1 MLPHR
6 PRNRSSSHGDREPKF
21 AQPRSQPRM
30 PAAQLSKARIDVD
43 SRDQMP
49 SRSRERSRDAQ
60 DRVGCRLLAG
70 RTTWT
75 AGAAGR
81 GRSSRT
87 TWQCSRN
94 SWRKPSSGY
103 ALRLPSDSLQR
114 GMQPG
119 RGACGGLLRRAQ
131 RSCCQR
137 KNGHLR
143 ERRGH
148 QSSRHGL
155 REGNAITITCKGPP
169 LGRRVVRGAVATTAM
184 TLGAPRHKPLHREN
198 KTAKS
203 DKCHSNRVDGL
214 LLIQQ

>member
-81 GRSSRT
+81 GRSSRSPGSAAAT
-87 TWQCSRN
+87 RGESPVRVM
-94 SWRKPSSGY
+94 R
-103 ALRLPSDSLQR
+103 SDCQATACR
-114 GMQPG
+114 GECNQDEVLVAAYC
-119 RGACGGLLRRAQ
+119 GA
-131 RSCCQR
+131 
-137 KNGHLR
+137 
-143 ERRGH
+143 RRGPVVNE
-148 QSSRHGL
+148 RT
-155 REGNAITITCKGPP
+155 AIC
-169 LGRRVVRGAVATTAM
+169 VRGAATS
-184 TLGAPRHKPLHREN
+184 PLVMVCV
-198 KTAKS
+198 KATP
-203 DKCHSNRVDGL
+203 
-214 LLIQQ
+214 